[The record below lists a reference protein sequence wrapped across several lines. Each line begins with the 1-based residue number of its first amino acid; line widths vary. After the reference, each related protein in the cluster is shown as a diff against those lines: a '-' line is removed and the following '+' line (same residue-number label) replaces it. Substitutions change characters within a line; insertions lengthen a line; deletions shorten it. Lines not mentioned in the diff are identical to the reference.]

1 MLLVHSAPRSR
12 PIRNQP
18 APHTE
23 VPAWREGTSLLTE
36 LELPWGRCTP
46 VKSGFESLE
55 VDCLIVPGNLARA
68 KSLKDRRHW
77 FGWSRLGRGN
87 ACCWASYRAYN
98 AQTTLYLCNP
108 PTCARQESPQR
119 IPGSRVPWPLRSD
132 YGVGLYPAIILPLRA
147 T

>member
-1 MLLVHSAPRSR
+1 MTRPSRRTRALLPRPFLCRLRILGTTFELHGMLLVHSAPRSC
-12 PIRNQP
+12 PIRDQS

-23 VPAWREGTSLLTE
+23 VPAGREGTSLLTE

-77 FGWSRLGRGN
+77 VWLEL
-87 ACCWASYRAYN
+87 AW
-98 AQTTLYLCNP
+98 L
-108 PTCARQESPQR
+108 
-119 IPGSRVPWPLRSD
+119 
-132 YGVGLYPAIILPLRA
+132 
-147 T
+147 